1 MRLVPGFSVALP
13 PGWQVAARRQPA
25 ATPGRSGNL
34 LVHAATIALPRDR
47 GDFGSDV
54 VAALGPDDVFCSFFD
69 YGPDAVGSALFSQR
83 GLPAPRPSDFDPAA
97 LQRVRPG
104 QSGSQWF
111 FTEGGRAWCL
121 FAVLGSHARRQRGA
135 VRVASLLRG
144 VRIG

>member
-1 MRLVPGFSVALP
+1 MRLVPGFSLDLP
-13 PGWQVAARRQPA
+13 PGWQVAVRRQPSSV
-25 ATPGRSGNL
+25 PGREGNL
-34 LVHAATIALPRDR
+34 LVHVATVPLPRDR

-54 VAALGPDDVFCSFFD
+54 AGELKPDDVFVS
-69 YGPDAVGSALFSQR
+69 LFEYDREATSTPLFAQR
-83 GLPAPRPSDFDPAA
+83 GLPRVRPSDFDPAA

-121 FAVLGSHARRQRGA
+121 FVVLGSHARRQRGA
-135 VRVASLLRG
+135 VRVAALLRG